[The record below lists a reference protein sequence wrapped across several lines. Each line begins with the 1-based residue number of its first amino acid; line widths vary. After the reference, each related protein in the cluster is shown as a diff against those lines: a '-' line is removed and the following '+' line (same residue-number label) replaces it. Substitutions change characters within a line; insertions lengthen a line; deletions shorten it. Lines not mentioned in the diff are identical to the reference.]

1 MKKFLS
7 AAAAVA
13 VGAASLTA
21 TVNAAETKTASG
33 TEGTLVVLGDSI
45 ASGYNNAE
53 TVEYNY
59 GTLVGDYLNY
69 DVKNFAKEG
78 KTSTE
83 LYEDLAYINDID
95 AWVEV
100 QYADT
105 IVISIGGNDLIAA
118 AKEMI
123 PEYCDTYALLAEGY
137 TAADVEAL
145 INSKPT
151 SEFGMTDLKAAM
163 DMIDKTKL
171 NSLTASQMLNEAL
184 TDLIGGYNPGGV
196 VYDTIIPNTK
206 DVIKEINTLNPN
218 AEIVIQTVYQP
229 LQLSDEFIAQYF
241 GEGAKYEKYASYVDL
256 ARQQLMEKVMAS
268 YADGLYITQRDL
280 AAEGIDVVVADVYA
294 EFTAL
299 ELTEGRDHWK
309 STNAAAPNTA
319 EAYFADLSST
329 NRGNTYFFTSTETK
343 KDFHPNQAGHI
354 AIAGTILEQLGN
366 LHDADSSSLMRVAY
380 DSVDKEFPGTALET
394 YNTVV
399 GTLTD
404 IPTEPVPDYIT
415 ALEYDNS
422 PMTVGETREIRFYHP
437 ETLTAA
443 MADISEVSSNI
454 TYTYEEGSD
463 TIYITATA
471 AGTAKM
477 YVREADCAFGAY
489 VTIEVNEAATTTTTT
504 TVTETTTTTTTEPA
518 TETTTTTSEEVV
530 ETTTTPEEVVETT
543 TTTTTESVEV
553 PTTEPTTTEPV
564 ADFLLGDANLDE
576 FIDSSDASMV
586 LAAYALVATGGETPL
601 NETQQLAA
609 DVNTDDAIDAS
620 DASTI
625 LSYYAY
631 IATGGELSLPDFMA
645 Q

>member
-21 TVNAAETKTASG
+21 SVYAAETKTASA

-83 LYEDLAYINDID
+83 LYEDLAYLNDID

-123 PEYCDTYALLAEGY
+123 PEYCDTYSLLADGY

-151 SEFGMTDLKAAM
+151 SEFGMADLKAAM
-163 DMIDKTKL
+163 AMVDKTKL
-171 NSLTASQMLNEAL
+171 NALTASQMLNTAL
-184 TDLIGGYNPGGV
+184 TDFIGGYTPGGV

-229 LQLSDEFIAQYF
+229 LQLSDAFIEQYF
-241 GEGAKYEKYASYVDL
+241 GTGTKYAAYKDYVDL

-268 YADGLYITQRDL
+268 YADGLYIAQRDL
-280 AAEGIDVVVADVYA
+280 AAEGIEIAVADVYA

-299 ELTEGRDHWK
+299 ETTEGRDHWK
-309 STNAAAPNTA
+309 ATNTAAPNTA
-319 EAYFADLSST
+319 EPYFADLSST
-329 NRGNTYFFTSTETK
+329 NRGSTYFFTSTETK

-354 AIAGTILEQLGN
+354 AIAGAILEQLGN

-380 DSVDKEFPGTALET
+380 DSVGKEFPGTALET

-399 GTLTD
+399 GTLNEEPT
-404 IPTEPVPDYIT
+404 TEPT
-415 ALEYDNS
+415 
-422 PMTVGETREIRFYHP
+422 TTTTTTET
-437 ETLTAA
+437 TT
-443 MADISEVSSNI
+443 
-454 TYTYEEGSD
+454 T
-463 TIYITATA
+463 
-471 AGTAKM
+471 
-477 YVREADCAFGAY
+477 
-489 VTIEVNEAATTTTTT
+489 TTTTTT
-504 TVTETTTTTTTEPA
+504 TVTETTTTTEPD
-518 TETTTTTSEEVV
+518 TPSTDDLVFVEETGTVIAIDGGKITVEDAEGNQQVYDFVTVMPEVAV
-530 ETTTTPEEVVETT
+530 GDTISFVGSFHTADGTYTICNLSSFEIVTPETT
-543 TTTTTESVEV
+543 TTTTTTITSTE
-553 PTTEPTTTEPV
+553 TTTTTTTAPTTTEPV

-609 DVNTDDAIDAS
+609 DVNADTAVDAS